1 MYSYKETQKILMRK
15 KKNLISILHQGQGER
30 ENGCMR
36 INKVEELVGITKKNI
51 RFYEEKGLLN
61 PVRNAENG
69 YREYSEEDVAVLQ
82 KIKLLRQ
89 LSVPIE
95 EILKLQQGYL
105 TLEDCMR
112 RHVITLDRE
121 EENIKQKKSVCKQLE
136 MSGEQLSNMN
146 TDKYLLLMKDME
158 KEGVRFMN
166 VEHVDKRRK
175 APIIAA
181 VVMILLMCLSI
192 GFVAWA
198 ATVDPIPF
206 PMLLIIMAIPA
217 AVIVGVLLALKERM
231 KQIEGG
237 EEDEARKY

>member
-1 MYSYKETQKILMRK
+1 
-15 KKNLISILHQGQGER
+15 
-30 ENGCMR
+30 MR
-36 INKVEELVGITKKNI
+36 INKVEELVGISKKNI

-61 PVRNAENG
+61 PKRNTENG
-69 YREYSEEDVAVLQ
+69 YREYSKEDVETLQ

-95 EILKLQQGYL
+95 EISKLQQGYL

-112 RHVITLDRE
+112 RHIIALDRE
-121 EENIKQKKSVCKQLE
+121 EENVKQKKTVCKQIE
-136 MSGEQLSNMN
+136 SSGEQISNMD
-146 TDKYLLLMKDME
+146 TEKYLILMKEME

-166 VEHVDKRRK
+166 VEHVDKKRK
-175 APIIAA
+175 APILAA
-181 VVMILLMCLSI
+181 VVMIILMIATI
-192 GFVAWA
+192 GFLIWA
-198 ATVDPIPF
+198 AKVDPIPL
-206 PMLLIIMAIPA
+206 PILLIFIAIPV

>member
-1 MYSYKETQKILMRK
+1 
-15 KKNLISILHQGQGER
+15 
-30 ENGCMR
+30 MR
-36 INKVEELVGITKKNI
+36 INKVEELVGISKKNI

-61 PVRNAENG
+61 PKRNTENG
-69 YREYSEEDVAVLQ
+69 YREYSKEDVETLQ

-95 EILKLQQGYL
+95 EISKLQQGYL

-112 RHVITLDRE
+112 RHMIALDRE
-121 EENIKQKKSVCKQLE
+121 EENVKQKKTVCKQIE
-136 MSGEQLSNMN
+136 SSGEQISNMD
-146 TDKYLLLMKDME
+146 TEKYLILMKEME

-166 VEHVDKRRK
+166 VEHVDKKRK
-175 APIIAA
+175 APILAA
-181 VVMILLMCLSI
+181 VVMIILMIATI
-192 GFVAWA
+192 GFLIWA
-198 ATVDPIPF
+198 AKVDPIPL
-206 PMLLIIMAIPA
+206 PILLIFIAIPV

>member
-1 MYSYKETQKILMRK
+1 MKIIR
-15 KKNLISILHQGQGER
+15 ILHLSQVER
-30 ENGCMR
+30 EIFMR

-61 PVRNAENG
+61 PSRNTENG
-69 YREYSEEDVAVLQ
+69 YREYSEEDVEILQ

-112 RHVITLDRE
+112 RHIIALDRE
-121 EENIKQKKSVCKQLE
+121 EENVKQKKSICKQLE
-136 MSGEQLSNMN
+136 MSGEQLVGLD
-146 TDKYLLLMKDME
+146 TEKYLSFMKEKE
-158 KEGVRFMN
+158 KEGVKFMN
-166 VEHVDKRRK
+166 VGEIDKRRR
-175 APIIAA
+175 APVIAA
-181 VVMILLMCLSI
+181 AVMIVWMVVLIGVLL
-192 GFVAWA
+192 WA
-198 ATVDPIPF
+198 AKVDPIPLPF
-206 PMLLIIMAIPA
+206 LIVIIVIPV

-237 EEDEARKY
+237 EEDAARKY

>member
-1 MYSYKETQKILMRK
+1 
-15 KKNLISILHQGQGER
+15 
-30 ENGCMR
+30 MR
-36 INKVEELVGITKKNI
+36 INKVEELVGISKKNI

-61 PVRNAENG
+61 PMRNAENG
-69 YREYSEEDVAVLQ
+69 YREYSEEDVESLR
-82 KIKLLRQ
+82 KIKLFRH
-89 LSVPIE
+89 LSIPIE

-112 RHVITLDRE
+112 RHIIVLDRE
-121 EENIKQKKSVCKQLE
+121 EENVKQKKSICKQLE
-136 MSGEQLSNMN
+136 LSGEQISNVD
-146 TDKYLLLMKDME
+146 TQKYLLLMQEME
-158 KEGVRFMN
+158 KEGVRFMD
-166 VEHVDKRRK
+166 VERVDKRRK

-181 VVMILLMCLSI
+181 AVMILLMCLSM

-217 AVIVGVLLALKERM
+217 TVIAGVLLALKERM

-237 EEDEARKY
+237 EEDAARKY

>member
-1 MYSYKETQKILMRK
+1 
-15 KKNLISILHQGQGER
+15 
-30 ENGCMR
+30 MR

-61 PVRNAENG
+61 PARNAENG

-89 LSVPIE
+89 LSIPIE

-112 RHVITLDRE
+112 RHIIALERE
-121 EENIKQKKSVCKQLE
+121 EENIKQKKSICKQLE
-136 MSGEQLSNMN
+136 VSGEQIANID
-146 TDKYLLLMKDME
+146 TEKYLLLMQEME

-166 VEHVDKRRK
+166 VKQTDKRRK

-181 VVMILLMCLSI
+181 VVMIIFMMGMIALL
-192 GFVAWA
+192 AWA
-198 ATVDPIPF
+198 AKVDPIPIPF
-206 PMLLIIMAIPA
+206 LLMIMAIPG
-217 AVIVGVLLALKERM
+217 AVIIGVLLALKERM